1 MKALLIALGGALG
14 ALSRYA
20 LSGLIYAWLGPT
32 FPWGTLV
39 VNLTGCYGLGLLWAL
54 SETLPMPAS
63 ISPLVFVGF
72 FGAFTTFSTYG
83 LESFNLLRDGELLR
97 GLLNLLGSSLAGLLC
112 VALGFL
118 TARLVLYLE
127 RVP

>member
-1 MKALLIALGGALG
+1 MKLLLIALGGALG
-14 ALSRYA
+14 ALARYA
-20 LSGLIYAWLGPT
+20 LSGLVYAWLGPA

-54 SETLPMPAS
+54 SEAVPLPGP
-63 ISPLVFVGF
+63 IPPLVFVGF

-83 LESFNLLRDGELLR
+83 LESFNLLRDGELVLA
-97 GLLNLLGSSLAGLLC
+97 LLNLLGSSLAGLLC

-118 TARLVLYLE
+118 TARLLLHLGGM
-127 RVP
+127 P

>member
-1 MKALLIALGGALG
+1 MKLLLIALGGAFG
-14 ALSRYA
+14 ALARYT
-20 LSGLIYAWLGPT
+20 LSGLVYGWLGPA

-39 VNLTGCYGLGLLWAL
+39 VNLMGCYGLGLLWAL
-54 SETLPMPAS
+54 SEVVPLPPPTA
-63 ISPLVFVGF
+63 PLIFVGF

-83 LESFNLLRDGELLR
+83 LESFNLLRDGELLL

-118 TARLVLYLE
+118 TARLLLHLGGL
-127 RVP
+127 P

>member
-1 MKALLIALGGALG
+1 MKLLWITLGGALG
-14 ALSRYA
+14 ALARYA
-20 LSGLIYAWLGPT
+20 LSGFVYTWLGPT

-54 SETLPMPAS
+54 SESVALPPA
-63 ISPLVFVGF
+63 ISPLIFIGF

-83 LESFNLLRDGELLR
+83 LESFQLLRDGELLL
-97 GLLNLLGSSLAGLLC
+97 GLMNLLGSSLAGLLC

-118 TARLVLYLE
+118 TARLLLHLGGLL
-127 RVP
+127 